1 MALRISRIFQRWLS
15 FLDGVFFHE
24 HCRVCFKLLPPSVL
38 VAEHYVVPTIE
49 IPKAICIDCW
59 HQSLASNPVIE
70 LCPLKDRHSLKIASG
85 RLYTGPIKRLIY
97 KLKYDN
103 DRLLAYDLALLM
115 KQAWTLLTKDFV
127 DEPVVLIPIP
137 LYPDRLWERGY
148 NQAEEIAKYLSTR
161 IEVPVETR
169 ALKRIKK
176 TQAQFGLSRIA
187 RLQNMSNAFVAM
199 SKFVSGRHVVLVDDV
214 YTSGATLSEAA
225 DALLRAGAASV
236 SAIAVCR
243 AVLQQTATFRTKELV
258 LTNVSN

>member
-1 MALRISRIFQRWLS
+1 MALRIARIFQRWLS

-24 HCRVCFKLLPPSVL
+24 RCRVCSKLLPPSVL
-38 VAEHYVVPTIE
+38 ASEHYLVPTID
-49 IPKAICIDCW
+49 IPKAICFECW
-59 HQSLASNPVIE
+59 RQTLACNPTIE
-70 LCPLKDRHSLKIASG
+70 LCPMKHPGSLPIASG

-97 KLKYDN
+97 KLKYDD

-115 KQAWTLLTKDFV
+115 QKAWSLLAD
-127 DEPVVLIPIP
+127 DEQVVLVPVP
-137 LYPDRLWERGY
+137 LHPDRLWERGY
-148 NQAEEIAKYLSTR
+148 NQAEEIARHLSTR
-161 IEVPVETR
+161 IEVPVESR

-187 RLQNMSNAFVAM
+187 RMQNMSDAFVGD
-199 SKFVSGRHVVLVDDV
+199 SKFASGRHVVLVDDV

-243 AVLQQTATFRTKELV
+243 AVLKDAAKFQPKELS
-258 LTNVSN
+258 LTNVSK